1 MAETADSQAL
11 RGALRALLLTRLG
24 DSPGAV
30 WLRELTVPAD
40 LDAVRPLL
48 LQVGRHVGRHSL
60 VASFV
65 ERGRSTVQGVFGP
78 LRIGHWN
85 TDGAARCLIV
95 AEAADRAESPYA
107 ALFRTYD
114 LGDTETRV
122 AALRAINFV
131 REGDP
136 EPALEMVRD
145 AGRTYLNE
153 LMEAGWLDSP
163 FAARHL
169 SPQEY
174 RKAVLKGFFC
184 GLPVE
189 RFEGLEQHADAELS
203 DSLCQY
209 ADEREAAGRPVPV
222 AVWPIAALHPR
233 AGLVARLIGKLEH
246 PLPEERLTAARA
258 LGNAR
263 DPRTS
268 VFLTERLS
276 RETNPDVAGAITA
289 ALSRLSASA

>member
-1 MAETADSQAL
+1 MADNPQDPQAL
-11 RGALRALLLTRLG
+11 RRALRDLVLARIDGSPGADWLRDLAVPTEPEAVRALLF
-24 DSPGAV
+24 
-30 WLRELTVPAD
+30 
-40 LDAVRPLL
+40 
-48 LQVGRHVGRHSL
+48 QVGRQIGKASL

-65 ERGRSTVQGVFGP
+65 ERARASTQGVFGP
-78 LRIGHWN
+78 LRVGHWN
-85 TDGAARCLIV
+85 TDGAARCYVV
-95 AEAADRAESPYA
+95 AEAADRVESPYA
-107 ALFRTYD
+107 ALFQAYD

-131 REGDP
+131 RPGDP

-169 SPQEY
+169 SDQEY
-174 RKAVLKGFFC
+174 RKAVLKAFFC

-189 RFEGLEQHADAELS
+189 RFEGLESRADAELS

-209 ADEREAAGRPVPV
+209 ADEREAAGRPVPP

-233 AGLVARLIGKLEH
+233 PGLVARLLGKLEH
-246 PLPEERLTAARA
+246 PLPDERVTAARA

-263 DPRTS
+263 DPRS
-268 VFLTERLS
+268 RVFLEERLA
-276 RETNPDVAGAITA
+276 RESNPDVQSAIQA
-289 ALSRLSASA
+289 ALKAF

>member
-1 MAETADSQAL
+1 MAEMVDSQAL
-11 RGALRALLLTRLG
+11 RTALRGLLLARLG
-24 DSPGAV
+24 ETPGAA
-30 WLRELTVPAD
+30 WLRDLSVPAD

-48 LQVGRHVGRHSL
+48 LQVGRHIGKQAVVS
-60 VASFV
+60 SFV
-65 ERGRSTVQGVFGP
+65 DRAGATVTGVFGP

-85 TDGAARCLIV
+85 TDGAVRCLIV
-95 AEAADRAESPYA
+95 AEAADRTDAPYS
-107 ALFRTYD
+107 ALFKTYD

-131 REGDP
+131 RPGEP

-169 SPQEY
+169 TPHEY

-189 RFEGLEQHADAELS
+189 RFEGLEAHADAELS
-203 DSLCQY
+203 DSLCLY

-233 AGLVARLIGKLEH
+233 PGLVARLIGKLEH
-246 PLPEERLTAARA
+246 PLSDERLTAARA

-263 DPRTS
+263 EARTA
-268 VFLTERLS
+268 VFLTERLA
-276 RETNPDVAGAITA
+276 REANADVAAAINA
-289 ALSRLSASA
+289 ALTRLSAPA

>member
-1 MAETADSQAL
+1 MAEQNQALALRQAL
-11 RGALRALLLTRLG
+11 RDKVLARLEGTPGGDWLRAL
-24 DSPGAV
+24 S
-30 WLRELTVPAD
+30 VPAD
-40 LDAVRPLL
+40 AEAVRPLL
-48 LQVGRHVGRHSL
+48 FQAGRQVGKHSL

-65 ERGRSTVQGVFGP
+65 ERARATTDGVFGP

-85 TDGAARCLIV
+85 TDGAARCYIV
-95 AEAADRAESPYA
+95 AEAADRTASPYA
-107 ALFRTYD
+107 TLFRTYD

-122 AALRAINFV
+122 ATLRAINFV
-131 REGDP
+131 AQGDP

-153 LMEAGWLDSP
+153 LMEAAWLDSP

-169 SPQEY
+169 TEQEY

-189 RFEGLEQHADAELS
+189 RFEGLETRADAELS

-233 AGLVARLIGKLEH
+233 PGLVARLVGRLEH
-246 PLPEERLTAARA
+246 PLPDERAAAARA

-263 DPRTS
+263 DARTLI
-268 VFLTERLS
+268 FLDERLA
-276 RETNPDVAGAITA
+276 RETNPDVQAAIQA
-289 ALSRLSASA
+289 ALARFAR